1 MKARRNAIHDSIK
14 QLDSQIKRRTGEIQ
28 DRIGKK
34 SKYTTTAEAKQ
45 RINQIED
52 QISTGDMSLVE
63 EKMLVKELNSLNKL
77 IKDLVAIDPIKK
89 AIDTD
94 KDKIVKLKE
103 ELSGMNSRE
112 LSAQFDENQKRL
124 NELQSSTQTVFDKRQ
139 TLYNKRTALYK
150 KRDEVY
156 SQIRKIRADFDN
168 EFKAFKNKLEK
179 QRLKR
184 EEEEN
189 FRRFWRRKM
198 LNWANCKRS

>member
-1 MKARRNAIHDSIK
+1 DLKARRNAIHDSIK

-89 AIDTD
+89 AIDT
-94 KDKIVKLKE
+94 
-103 ELSGMNSRE
+103 
-112 LSAQFDENQKRL
+112 
-124 NELQSSTQTVFDKRQ
+124 
-139 TLYNKRTALYK
+139 
-150 KRDEVY
+150 
-156 SQIRKIRADFDN
+156 
-168 EFKAFKNKLEK
+168 
-179 QRLKR
+179 
-184 EEEEN
+184 
-189 FRRFWRRKM
+189 
-198 LNWANCKRS
+198 